1 VEKLEGVIAPDF
13 QEPAMAY
20 DEARFV
26 ASVRISIFS
35 GRLRA
40 AQLAGTRTILAGFD
54 KALPGGDPRFLAYM
68 LATTFHET
76 AATMQPVRE
85 TLAANDAEAIARLDR
100 AFAAGR
106 LPMVRKP
113 YWRPD
118 AEGKSWLGRG
128 FVQLTHRRN
137 YEAMSALTGVD
148 LLARPERA
156 MEPDVATAILI
167 RGMAAGSF
175 TGRRLS
181 DFFSGER
188 EDWEGAR
195 AIINGNDRAR
205 LVGDYG
211 RAISSRPC
219 RSAD

>member
-1 VEKLEGVIAPDF
+1 
-13 QEPAMAY
+13 MAY
-20 DEARFV
+20 DEARFF
-26 ASVRISIFS
+26 ASVRISIFG

-40 AQLAGTRTILAGFD
+40 AQLAGTKTILAGFE
-54 KALPGGDPRFLAYM
+54 KAMPDGDTRWLAYM

-76 AATMQPVRE
+76 AAGDT
-85 TLAANDAEAIARLDR
+85 EAIARLDR

-137 YEAMSALTGVD
+137 YEAMSRLTGVD

-156 MEPDVATAILI
+156 MEPDVATTILI
-167 RGMAAGSF
+167 CGMASGSF
-175 TGRRLS
+175 TGRSLS
-181 DFFSGER
+181 DFFSAER

-195 AIINGNDRAR
+195 AVINGSDRAR
-205 LVGDYG
+205 LVGNYG
-211 RAISSRPC
+211 RAFHGALVAARIEPGRA
-219 RSAD
+219 R

>member
-1 VEKLEGVIAPDF
+1 
-13 QEPAMAY
+13 MAY
-20 DEARFV
+20 DEARFF
-26 ASVRISIFS
+26 ASARISIFG

-40 AQLAGTRTILAGFD
+40 TQLAGTKTILAGFE
-54 KALPGGDPRFLAYM
+54 KAMPDGDTRWLAYM

-85 TLAANDAEAIARLDR
+85 TLAAGDTEAIARLDR

-137 YEAMSALTGVD
+137 YEAMSRLTGVD

-156 MEPDVATAILI
+156 MELDVATTILI
-167 RGMAAGSF
+167 CGMASGSF
-175 TGRRLS
+175 TGRSLS
-181 DFFSGER
+181 DFFSAER

-195 AIINGNDRAR
+195 AVINGSDRAR

-211 RAISSRPC
+211 RAFHGALVAARIEPGRA
-219 RSAD
+219 R

>member
-1 VEKLEGVIAPDF
+1 
-13 QEPAMAY
+13 MAY
-20 DEARFV
+20 DEARFF
-26 ASVRISIFS
+26 APMRISIFG

-40 AQLAGTRTILAGFD
+40 AQLAGTKTILAGFD
-54 KALPGGDPRFLAYM
+54 KALPGGDPRWLAYM
-68 LATTFHET
+68 LATAFHET

-85 TLAANDAEAIARLDR
+85 TLAASDAEAIARLDR

-113 YWRPD
+113 YWRQD
-118 AEGKSWLGRG
+118 VEDKCWLGRG

-148 LLARPERA
+148 LLARLERA

-167 RGMAAGSF
+167 HGMAAGSF
-175 TGRRLS
+175 TGRKLS
-181 DFFSGER
+181 DVFEGRR
-188 EDWEGAR
+188 EDWDDAR
-195 AIINGNDRAR
+195 AVINGSDRAR

-211 RAISSRPC
+211 RAFHRALLAARIEPARA
-219 RSAD
+219 R

>member
-1 VEKLEGVIAPDF
+1 
-13 QEPAMAY
+13 MAY
-20 DEARFV
+20 DEARFF
-26 ASVRISIFS
+26 ASVRISIYG

-40 AQLAGTRTILAGFD
+40 AQLDGTKTILAGFG
-54 KALPGGDPRFLAYM
+54 KALPGGDPRWLAYM

-85 TLAANDAEAIARLDR
+85 TLAVNDAEAIARLDR

-137 YEAMSALTGVD
+137 YEAMSQLTGVD
-148 LLARPERA
+148 LLERPERA

-167 RGMAAGSF
+167 HGMVAGSF
-175 TGRRLS
+175 TGRKLA
-181 DFFSGER
+181 DVFEGKR

-195 AIINGNDRAR
+195 AIINGRDRAR

-211 RAISSRPC
+211 RAFHRALLAARIEPARA
-219 RSAD
+219 R

>member
-1 VEKLEGVIAPDF
+1 
-13 QEPAMAY
+13 MAY
-20 DEARFV
+20 DEARFF
-26 ASVRISIFS
+26 ASVRISIFG

-40 AQLAGTRTILAGFD
+40 AQLAGTKAVLSGFE
-54 KALPGGDPRFLAYM
+54 KVLPGGDPRWLAYM

-85 TLAANDAEAIARLDR
+85 TLAASDAEAIVRLDR

-113 YWRPD
+113 YWRLD

-128 FVQLTHRRN
+128 FLQLTHRRN

-148 LLARPERA
+148 LVKRPERA
-156 MEPDVATAILI
+156 MEADVATAILI
-167 RGMAAGSF
+167 HGMMAGSF

-181 DFFSGER
+181 EFFSSER
-188 EDWEGAR
+188 EDWDGAR
-195 AIINGNDRAR
+195 AIINGSDRAR
-205 LVGDYG
+205 LIGSYG
-211 RAISSRPC
+211 RAFHRALFAARIEPAQAR
-219 RSAD
+219 